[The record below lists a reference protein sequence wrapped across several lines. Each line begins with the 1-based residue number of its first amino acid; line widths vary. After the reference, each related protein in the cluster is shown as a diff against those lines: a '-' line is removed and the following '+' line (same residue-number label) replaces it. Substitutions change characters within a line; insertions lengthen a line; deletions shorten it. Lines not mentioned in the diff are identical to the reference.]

1 MTGTLTR
8 AVVGVIAGAL
18 ILGGTPVMAHA
29 DAPPVPSLAW
39 TDCGDGFQCA
49 TADVPLD
56 YHDPGG
62 PKIGL
67 GVTRKQAGD
76 PTRRIGSL
84 FLNPGG
90 PGGGTDDLV
99 RLFSTTG
106 PAELRERFDIIGFDP
121 RGVARSSPLACQ
133 SQDEYTQAWSRAR
146 SRPAPG
152 AFDRAL
158 AQGKE
163 FADACE
169 RESARLLP
177 FVGTEY
183 VARDL
188 DLMRQAV
195 GDEKLSYFGISYGT
209 YIGTVYANL
218 FPDRVRV
225 LALDGAYNP
234 ETYANRPYRYDFGQF
249 VAVESA
255 LTRLFDWCRRTPAEC
270 GFGDGDP
277 RAAFVALQNSLDA
290 EPVRAA
296 DGAFVGNGATLT
308 FNVVRALGGG
318 LAAWPEIAQGLLA
331 AQRDR
336 SGGLLEAPPAS
347 LLAANTSVECADR
360 LFPTGKAQLRVQLT
374 LASVVAPLTG
384 PAMAYAVPSYDHA
397 HATACTQWPVRSR
410 SRFAGPFDAPTAP
423 PILVV
428 GSTGDPDTPFPDA
441 VALAST
447 LHGGRLLTYRG
458 EGHTGF
464 LNSRQCVGEHIV
476 AYLLDGTLPAEGTTC
491 ED

>member
-8 AVVGVIAGAL
+8 ALVGVMAGAS
-18 ILGGTPVMAHA
+18 ILGATPAMAHD

-49 TADVPLD
+49 TAEVPLD
-56 YHDPGG
+56 YHDPRG

-67 GVTRKQAGD
+67 GVTRKQATD
-76 PTRRIGSL
+76 PARRIGSL

-90 PGGGTDDLV
+90 PGGGTDELV
-99 RLFSTTG
+99 RFFSSAG
-106 PAELRERFDIIGFDP
+106 PAELGARFDIIGFDP
-121 RGVARSSPLACQ
+121 RGVERSSPVSCQ
-133 SQDEYTQAWSRAR
+133 SQADYTEAWSQAR
-146 SRPAPG
+146 SRPAAAG
-152 AFDRAL
+152 FDRAL

-163 FADACE
+163 FADACG

-177 FVGTEY
+177 FIGTEY
-183 VARDL
+183 VARDM

-195 GDEKLSYFGISYGT
+195 GDDKLNYFGISYGT

-249 VAVESA
+249 VAVEAA
-255 LTRLFDWCRRTPAEC
+255 LTRLFDWCRATPAEC

-277 RAAFVALQNSLDA
+277 RAAFVQLQNSLDA
-290 EPVRAA
+290 DPVRAA

-308 FNVVRALGGG
+308 YNVMRALGGG
-318 LAAWPEIAQGLLA
+318 LAAWPVIAKELLA
-331 AQRDR
+331 AQQDR
-336 SGGLLEAPPAS
+336 SGELLVPPVAAQ
-347 LLAANTSVECADR
+347 LAANASVECADR
-360 LFPTGKAQLRVQLT
+360 LFPAGKAQLRLQLT
-374 LASVVAPLTG
+374 LASVIAPLTG
-384 PAMAYAVPSYDHA
+384 PALAYAVPSYDHA
-397 HATACTQWPVRSR
+397 HATACTQWPVTSK
-410 SRFAGPFDAPTAP
+410 SRFAGPFDARTAP

-428 GSTGDPDTPFPDA
+428 GSTGDPDTPFQDA

-447 LHGGRLLTYRG
+447 LRGGRLLTYRG

-464 LNSRQCVGEHIV
+464 LNSRQCVAEHVV
-476 AYLLDGTLPAEGTTC
+476 AYLVDGTLPAEGTVC
-491 ED
+491 AD